1 MKNWIACLVLCA
13 LPFCLLSTVAC
24 ADEPVAYEPL
34 GAISCESGACV
45 VAQPAGYVQATYA
58 GLVCGQ
64 PVRNAGRVLVAA
76 RPVRRVGVAILR
88 SQPLRR
94 VANTLATIRP
104 LRRVGKAVGT
114 VVKAR
119 PLARLVGFRQ

>member
-1 MKNWIACLVLCA
+1 MKNWIVCLVLCA
-13 LPFCLLSTVAC
+13 LSFCLLSPVAC
-24 ADEPVAYEPL
+24 ADEPVAYEPS
-34 GAISCESGACV
+34 GAVSCESGTCI

-58 GLVCGQ
+58 GLVYGQ
-64 PVRNAGRVLVAA
+64 PARNFGRVLVAA
-76 RPVRRVGVAILR
+76 RPIRRVGAAILR